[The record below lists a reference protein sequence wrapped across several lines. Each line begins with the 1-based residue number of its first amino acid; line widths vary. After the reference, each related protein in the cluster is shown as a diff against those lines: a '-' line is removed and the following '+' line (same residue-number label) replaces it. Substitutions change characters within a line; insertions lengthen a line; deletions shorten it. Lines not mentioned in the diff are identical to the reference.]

1 MFKKVGPPLAT
12 LLTFLNFSH
21 SHAFQNG
28 CPKMILDFNSSNMEK
43 PNVGERELTMG
54 FYMHTIDVLNIF
66 KRVCKQILGHFP
78 FEIMNYE

>member
-1 MFKKVGPPLAT
+1 
-12 LLTFLNFSH
+12 
-21 SHAFQNG
+21 
-28 CPKMILDFNSSNMEK
+28 MEK

-66 KRVCKQILGHFP
+66 KRVRKQILGHFP

>member
-1 MFKKVGPPLAT
+1 VVNRVGTPQAT

-28 CPKMILDFNSSNMEK
+28 GPKMIWDFNSSNMEK
-43 PNVGERELTMG
+43 PNVDERELTMG

-66 KRVCKQILGHFP
+66 KGVHKQILGHFP
-78 FEIMNYE
+78 FGVVN